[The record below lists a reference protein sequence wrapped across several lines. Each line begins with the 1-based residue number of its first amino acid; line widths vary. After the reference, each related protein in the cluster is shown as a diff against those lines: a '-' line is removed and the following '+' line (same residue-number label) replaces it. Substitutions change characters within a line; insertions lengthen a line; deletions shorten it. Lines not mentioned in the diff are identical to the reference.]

1 MRGRGSMMRVEAE
14 MTTAQAATKGE
25 AIRLLDAQGV
35 ALVELDYESGWQDA
49 IELGRLGQMTGV
61 RVRYRGHENIAV
73 KSHTALITG
82 LSRPKVSFRQRNL
95 YCLFALNELTATE
108 LTSLESKAMKLGDY
122 ILAGRLLRDVDTV
135 WSE

>member
-1 MRGRGSMMRVEAE
+1 MMRVEAE
-14 MTTAQAATKGE
+14 MTTALAATKGE
-25 AIRLLDAQGV
+25 AIKLLDAQGV

-49 IELGRLGQMTGV
+49 IELGRLGQKTGV

-73 KSHTALITG
+73 KSHAALIAG

-95 YCLFALNELTATE
+95 YCLFALNELTAVE
-108 LTSLESKAMKLGDY
+108 LTGLESKAMKLGDY
-122 ILAGRLLRDVDTV
+122 ILAGHLLRDVDTV